1 MRHFFKVVWFV
12 ISFMLVILSSQL
24 HCLKCNAS
32 EIPILEVREAVSE
45 MILPLLEANHVE
57 CDSKEFNLKNYI
69 PEYILEGN
77 VLKPLPVYHY
87 PIYIDKN
94 IVAILTGIG
103 ENNSEGFAYSAS
115 INYVN
120 IFEISQKYFKAGI
133 VFRTEDDCYLTD
145 GITFISVI
153 SGEIFKIEDDSPE
166 YWKNISQLIAA
177 LDMNNLMIEG
187 GSGRQSVQN
196 IEDAN
201 LKRVLFDLPRYYQGN
216 KNICWA
222 AAAWSTGSY
231 LTKDNSLS
239 PTEIVIKLT
248 GKDDATG
255 YPSDEIN
262 ALHFFK
268 YSETNFYVNGIYEKK
283 FSNTYFMSLLD
294 LGIPFLVRLSVPS
307 IPELQ
312 FGVKE
317 NSIGHTVAACGYLY
331 SNYLEEIFV
340 QDSAFNRIN
349 VLRPGPVGVFR
360 YSEFNDG
367 PRDLTG
373 FVYPTGLQSN
383 DGGNTWYYIDSDSVT
398 RCSGWKSY
406 EGNYYFFDSSS
417 HLQRGWLHESEG
429 WYYLGST
436 GAMQKGWVF
445 VDGKWYFLQDN
456 GLMAY
461 SQWFKWNGVWYYLNS
476 DGSAQTGWKEIEG
489 GYYFFNDSAKM
500 QTGWVNDRGYWFYLD
515 SSGKMLTGFQT
526 IDGYKYYFVDNGSM
540 ALGWFRVGYPWYYAD
555 SNGVIQTGWQYIKGE
570 WYYFNYT
577 GTMHLGRLIDGGYI
591 FHLDESSGA
600 MQIGWFATLEGKLFF
615 RTEKNVPFG
624 GPKGSMVV
632 GQKARIDGV
641 VYEFDQKG
649 IARKVLNPNIVPVS
663 VPTTDLSEVTDDAA

>member
-32 EIPILEVREAVSE
+32 EIPILEVREAASE

-57 CDSKEFNLKNYI
+57 CDSKEFSLKNYI

-87 PIYIDKN
+87 PIYIDKS

-166 YWKNISQLIAA
+166 YWKNVSQLIAA

-201 LKRVLFDLPRYYQGN
+201 LKRVLFDLPRYFQGN
-216 KNICWA
+216 KKICWA
-222 AAAWSTGSY
+222 AAAWSIGSY
-231 LTKDNSLS
+231 LTKQTSPSPDEIAIKIKGNTDTGGSGNDEIEALSCFSYNNSIFKVNGES
-239 PTEIVIKLT
+239 VN
-248 GKDDATG
+248 G
-255 YPSDEIN
+255 YPIDKIINLLDCEIPILGR
-262 ALHFFK
+262 LHQ
-268 YSETNFYVNGIYEKK
+268 SETSRKIAHDSKNV
-283 FSNTYFMSLLD
+283 
-294 LGIPFLVRLSVPS
+294 
-307 IPELQ
+307 
-312 FGVKE
+312 
-317 NSIGHTVAACGYLY
+317 GHAVAICGYVYNGNLTELY
-331 SNYLEEIFV
+331 A
-340 QDSAFNRIN
+340 QDSAFNKVVI
-349 VLRPGPVGVFR
+349 LRPNISGVFS
-360 YSEFNDG
+360 YFEFEETVY
-367 PRDLTG
+367 DLYA
-373 FVYPTGLQSN
+373 VIYPTGFQSN
-383 DGGNTWYYIDSDSVT
+383 DGGNTWYYIASDSVT

-489 GYYFFNDSAKM
+489 SYYFFNDSAKM

-526 IDGYKYYFVDNGSM
+526 INGYKYYFADNGSM
-540 ALGWFRVGYPWYYAD
+540 ALGWFRVGFPWYYAD

-615 RTEKNVPFG
+615 RTEKNVPYG

-649 IARKVLNPNIVPVS
+649 IARKVLNPNIIPVS
-663 VPTTDLSEVTDDAA
+663 VPATDLSEVTDDAA